1 MFLKILQIFTSM
13 FCKDNLGKLL
23 KILILR
29 ASSIAAK
36 EILDK
41 QNQEVAYNFV
51 KTLNARDDLTNFEKA
66 KIFNEQM
73 LVWAKK
79 LGKEMS
85 ESAINCLRELAV
97 NALKCETSIK

>member
-41 QNQEVAYNFV
+41 QNQEVAYN
-51 KTLNARDDLTNFEKA
+51 L
-66 KIFNEQM
+66 
-73 LVWAKK
+73 
-79 LGKEMS
+79 LGG
-85 ESAINCLRELAV
+85 
-97 NALKCETSIK
+97 

>member
-1 MFLKILQIFTSM
+1 MLSKILQIFTSM

-29 ASSIAAK
+29 ATSVAAK

-41 QNQEVAYNFV
+41 QNQETAYNFV
-51 KTLNARDDLTNFEKA
+51 KALNARDDLTNAEKA

-73 LVWAKK
+73 LIWTKK
-79 LGKEMS
+79 LGREIS

-97 NALKCETSIK
+97 NALKCESQ